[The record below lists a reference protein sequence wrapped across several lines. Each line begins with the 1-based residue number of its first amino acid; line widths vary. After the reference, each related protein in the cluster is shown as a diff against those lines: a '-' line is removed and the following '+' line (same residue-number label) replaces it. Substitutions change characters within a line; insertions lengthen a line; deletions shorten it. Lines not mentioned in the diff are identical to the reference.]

1 MINWKM
7 LELVLRLIKITLD
20 VYDFMNKQSLRF
32 IIVGILNTIVGFV
45 VYALYLKY
53 INNSYLQA
61 LILSNIVG
69 ITHSYIWN
77 NNWTFTMKKF
87 SLKSVV
93 RFTSIYL
100 ISFLI
105 NLLFLRV
112 LVDDM
117 EMGKLFA
124 QGISLFFTTLISFFG
139 HKYWSFAKQR

>member
-1 MINWKM
+1 MRQLNKTG
-7 LELVLRLIKITLD
+7 LSQLI
-20 VYDFMNKQSLRF
+20 NKQSLKF
-32 IIVGILNTIVGFV
+32 VIVGVLNTIVGFI
-45 VYALYLKY
+45 VYALYLNC

-77 NNWTFTMKKF
+77 NKWTFTVKKF
-87 SLKSVV
+87 SMKSAMK
-93 RFTSIYL
+93 FTSIYL

-112 LVDDM
+112 LVDH
-117 EMGKLFA
+117 MGMDKLLA
-124 QGISLFFTTLISFFG
+124 QAISLFFTTLISFFG